1 MIVLGVI
8 LAISAYSLYFVARHL
23 GVPKIFAI
31 GMSTAFDGTAMILAQ
46 QSLARAIAGISSAAP
61 KLWMYLFAG
70 LSSWLNS
77 LHALLGHETLLAVPL
92 WAGLPIGAVVVF
104 DINTSFARRKALVQ
118 SGRQYA
124 DRLPKFG
131 VASWVFF
138 PANAL
143 TSMRT
148 IVGRRMKA
156 VTDHAIARAD
166 AQPVTGS
173 VTRPRKTI
181 PARSVTEPE
190 PGSATPEPATVVAT
204 VETIREESDAPGLSQ
219 IVTCESPDCGETFI
233 RRRSDQRYCGSRCRT
248 AATRARQRE
257 AEG

>member
-8 LAISAYSLYFVARHL
+8 LGISAYSLYFVARHL

-143 TSMRT
+143 TSMRS
-148 IVGRRMKA
+148 IVGRRMEA
-156 VTDHAIARAD
+156 VTRHAIARTD
-166 AQPVTGS
+166 VT
-173 VTRPRKTI
+173 
-181 PARSVTEPE
+181 PATSRSRSVIVARPDAVVPEPTAAERPSRSGPVPAAVPE
-190 PGSATPEPATVVAT
+190 PGLHLVPRYCEHEP
-204 VETIREESDAPGLSQ
+204 
-219 IVTCESPDCGETFI
+219 CGKELI
-233 RRRSDQRYCGSRCRT
+233 GGRSDRRFCDTLCRV
-248 AATRARQRE
+248 AANKAGKRAQGE
-257 AEG
+257 